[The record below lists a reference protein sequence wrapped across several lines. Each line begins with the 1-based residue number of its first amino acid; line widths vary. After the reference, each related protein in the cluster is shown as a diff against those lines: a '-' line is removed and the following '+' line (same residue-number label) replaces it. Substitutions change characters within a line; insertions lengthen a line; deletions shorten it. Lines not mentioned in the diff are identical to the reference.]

1 MTDQQLYIDGV
12 LMDMSEDSAITLDIK
27 SNLFRDITKMTANT
41 TYTINLPKTAHNMAV
56 LEFAGKPSTS
66 SRYPYI
72 FHTARYFRNGLEII
86 RNGRASVLSVK
97 ETIEI
102 SIYWGF
108 FQALATLQSSDL
120 KLNELNCTKYLRF
133 NRNNSSYT
141 YEKAISEGVFYGTYD
156 AAAVKTSSEEW
167 QGYDRSVGGN
177 SNTTYSLVDG
187 KIRTGT
193 EVGKYVS
200 GEVLTDET
208 YQCAIIPFEAGMRA
222 TISKVLGKGDYRTWA
237 ILDTNKNIVILAA
250 DAGTTEA
257 ETNPNIPA
265 PDPILPATIGAGI
278 LCASVDTKTAMTTIS
293 IRFALMDEAPAGQV
307 EYGSYDPAT
316 GFTEAWGVEDIP
328 ADKGGTEITV
338 NVTRYKQAGRLIYVK
353 PSKSGMLYWIAGEGS
368 DSNYYVSGGT
378 QYKTSRFAP
387 YSVKYTSESEPI
399 DIDLQAPATAEWL
412 VINAIKEYS
421 TGTTIQV
428 KSETENRAK
437 ASSREVQ
444 TSSGGGTFGGGG
456 SFGYAD
462 KGAIQPSVT
471 AQYIL
476 DLITAQ
482 TGVAFGWSSQAKET
496 IKGLAVP
503 LITRKADAQTVVG
516 SFEGTFIAT
525 TNLGIL
531 EIQPTSLSEV
541 FDGLELANRY
551 SQLKVKIACTMIF
564 DVQINWSW
572 DASNARPNGHIGNSY
587 EGSIEWNGVY
597 QYDPCYV
604 EIKVVSK
611 HTSDQ
616 EESEYTKTYIAGKE
630 IEKDDAYSRTY
641 ITDYDSDKVNGRF
654 IHLAAG
660 RGEIQLEEGDIVT
673 FEFKHYGKGTLRGLR
688 GYNGRISAS
697 ISQSDEVPY
706 GGNFPIGKNLPDI
719 KVTDFLKCICILTST
734 FPSQRFT
741 DGRLAFADIVSLWE
755 AKAQAVD
762 WTKKLIPSEA
772 CNHPRQ
778 TDFSV
783 EDYCQHNIYKWKED
797 DTVFQKHDA
806 DMEIDN
812 KTLEYTQDV
821 CTLPFAATDGNRIPI
836 YEWESV
842 QRYFGRTTTL
852 TVQTATKYK
861 ACKDR
866 IVNLTKTDAGYA
878 ALAFNID
885 LQGIFDSK
893 LEKLRKTVA
902 NPHQITERF
911 NLSDLEILNFDETK
925 PVYLAQYGAYFAV
938 LEIKTTNSGYCE
950 VTMIELNN

>member
-12 LMDMSEDSAITLDIK
+12 LMDMSEESAITLDIK

-66 SRYPYI
+66 SKYPYI
-72 FHTARYFRNGLEII
+72 FHTARFSRNGLEII

-102 SIYWGF
+102 SIYWGL
-108 FQALATLQSSDL
+108 FQALETLQSSDL

-133 NRNNSSYT
+133 KRSNSYDT
-141 YEKAISEGVFYGTYD
+141 YKKAISEGVFYASYD
-156 AAAVKTSSEEW
+156 TAAVKVSSEEW
-167 QGYDRSVGGN
+167 QGYDRNVGGN
-177 SNTTYSLVDG
+177 SDTTYSLVDG
-187 KIRTGT
+187 KISTGT

-200 GEVLTDET
+200 GEVLNDGA
-208 YQCAIIPFEAGMRA
+208 YKCAIIPFTAGMRA
-222 TISKVLGKGDYRTWA
+222 TIDSVLGKGQYRTWA
-237 ILDTNKNIVILAA
+237 ILDSNKNVVSLAP
-250 DAGTTEA
+250 DAGTRET
-257 ETNPNIPA
+257 ETNPTITA
-265 PDPILPATIGAGI
+265 PDPILSTAIAAGT
-278 LCASVDTKTAMTTIS
+278 LCASGNTKSAMTTIN
-293 IRFALMDEAPAGQV
+293 IRFALKDGAPAGQV
-307 EYGSYDPAT
+307 EYGSYDPVT
-316 GFTEAWGVEDIP
+316 GFAEAWGV
-328 ADKGGTEITV
+328 ADVAAGKGGTEITV
-338 NVTRYKQAGRLIYVK
+338 NVTKYKQAGRLVYVK
-353 PSKSGMLYWIAGEGS
+353 PSESGMLYWLSGAGS
-368 DSNYYVSGGT
+368 DSNFYVSDGV
-378 QYKTSRFAP
+378 QHKTSNAAP

-399 DIDLQAPATAEWL
+399 NVDLQAPATAAWL

-421 TGTTIQV
+421 TGTTVLI
-428 KSETENRAK
+428 KSETENRAR
-437 ASSREVQ
+437 SSSSEAQ
-444 TSSGGGTFGGGG
+444 TYAFGSGSLAYMT
-456 SFGYAD
+456 

-471 AQYIL
+471 VQYIL

-482 TGVAFGWSSQAKET
+482 TGVAFGWSKQAKET

-516 SFEGTFIAT
+516 DFEGTFFT
-525 TNLGIL
+525 TTKLGIL
-531 EIQPTSLSEV
+531 DFQPTSLSDV
-541 FDGLELANRY
+541 FDGLELATRY
-551 SQLKVKIACTMIF
+551 SQLNVKIACTMIF
-564 DVQINWSW
+564 DVQMNWSW
-572 DASNARPNGHIGNSY
+572 DASKVDPALHRSWSY
-587 EGSIEWNGVY
+587 GGATQMQGVY
-597 QYDPCYV
+597 TYPPCYI
-604 EIKVVSK
+604 EIKVVSV

-616 EESEYTKTYIAGKE
+616 EESEYTKTYIAG
-630 IEKDDAYSRTY
+630 RT
-641 ITDYDSDKVNGRF
+641 SDVEDVDPTVSDTSDQLVGGRF
-654 IHLAAG
+654 IHLVAG
-660 RGEIQLEEGDIVT
+660 RGEIELEEGDIVT
-673 FEFKHYGKGTLRGLR
+673 FEMKHPKNKRLNGLR
-688 GYNGRISAS
+688 CYNGRLSAS
-697 ISQSDEVPY
+697 IKQSDEVPY
-706 GGNFPIGKNLPDI
+706 GGNFPVGKNLPDI
-719 KVTDFLKCICILTST
+719 KVTDFLKCISILTST
-734 FPSQRFT
+734 FPSQRFIGGT
-741 DGRLAFADIVSLWE
+741 LAFADIVNLWE

-797 DTVFQKHDA
+797 DTVYQQHNA
-806 DMEIDN
+806 DMTVDN

-836 YEWESV
+836 YEWESS
-842 QRYFGRTTTL
+842 QHTFGRTSI

-866 IVNLTKTDAGYA
+866 IVNLTKTDTGYA

-902 NPHQITERF
+902 NPHQIVERF

-938 LEIKTTNSGYCE
+938 LEIKTTSSGYSE

>member
-12 LMDMSEDSAITLDIK
+12 LMDMSEESAITLDIK

-56 LEFAGKPSTS
+56 LQFAGKPSTS
-66 SRYPYI
+66 SKYPYI

-86 RNGRASVLSVK
+86 RSGRASVLSVK

-102 SIYWGF
+102 SIYWGL
-108 FQALATLQSSDL
+108 FQALETLQSSDL
-120 KLNELNCTKYLRF
+120 KLNELNCTKYMRF
-133 NRNNSSYT
+133 NRSNSYDA
-141 YEKAISEGVFYGTYD
+141 YEKAISEGVFYGSYD
-156 AAAVKTSSEEW
+156 TAAVKTSSDEW
-167 QGYDRSVGGN
+167 QGYDRNVGGN
-177 SNTTYSLVDG
+177 SDTTYSLVDG

-193 EVGKYVS
+193 AVGNYVS
-200 GEVLTDET
+200 GEVLNDDSYRCT
-208 YQCAIIPFEAGMRA
+208 IIPFTAGMRA
-222 TISKVLGKGDYRTWA
+222 TIDTILGKGDYRTWA
-237 ILDTNKNIVILAA
+237 ILDSNKNVVRLAA
-250 DAGTTEA
+250 EAGTYET
-257 ETNPNIPA
+257 ETNPTITA
-265 PDPILPATIGAGI
+265 PDPILSTAIGAGT
-278 LCASVDTKTAMTTIS
+278 LCASGDTEAAMTTIS
-293 IRFALMDEAPAGQV
+293 IRFALKDGAPAGQV
-307 EYGSYDPAT
+307 EYGSYDPST
-316 GFTEAWGVEDIP
+316 GFAEAWGVEEVP

-338 NVTRYKQAGRLIYVK
+338 NIHNYKQAGRLVYVK
-353 PSKSGMLYWIAGEGS
+353 PSKDGMLYWIAGAGAE
-368 DSNYYVSGGT
+368 SNYYVSGGT
-378 QYKTSRFAP
+378 QHKTSSSAP
-387 YSVKYTSESEPI
+387 YSVMYTSESEPI
-399 DIDLQAPATAEWL
+399 DVDLQAPSTAAWL

-421 TGTTIQV
+421 VGTTVLV
-428 KSETENRAK
+428 KSETENRAR
-437 ASSREVQ
+437 ASEAQ
-444 TSSGGGTFGGGG
+444 TYASGGAFGGGG
-456 SFGYAD
+456 SFSYLT

-471 AQYIL
+471 VQYIL

-482 TGVAFGWSSQAKET
+482 TGVAFGWSNQAKET

-516 SFEGTFIAT
+516 DFEGTFFTT

-531 EIQPTSLSEV
+531 DFQPTSLSDV
-541 FDGLELANRY
+541 FDGLELATRY
-551 SQLKVKIACTMIF
+551 SQLNVKIACTMIF
-564 DVQINWSW
+564 DVQMNWSW
-572 DASNARPNGHIGNSY
+572 DASKVDPALHRSWSY
-587 EGSIEWNGVY
+587 GGTTQMQGVY
-597 QYDPCYV
+597 TYPPCYI
-604 EIKVVSK
+604 EIKVVSV

-616 EESEYTKTYIAGKE
+616 EESEYTKTYIAG
-630 IEKDDAYSRTY
+630 RT
-641 ITDYDSDKVNGRF
+641 SDVEDVDPTVSDTSDQLVGGRF

-660 RGEIQLEEGDIVT
+660 RGEIELEEGDIVT
-673 FEFKHYGKGTLRGLR
+673 FEMKHPKNKRLNGLR
-688 GYNGRISAS
+688 CYNGRLSAS
-697 ISQSDEVPY
+697 IKQSDEVPY

-741 DGRLAFADIVSLWE
+741 SGTLAFADIVSLWE

-772 CNHPRQ
+772 SNHPRQ

-783 EDYCQHNIYKWKED
+783 EEYCQHNIYKWKED
-797 DTVFQKHDA
+797 DTVYQQHDA
-806 DMEIDN
+806 DMTVDN

-836 YEWESV
+836 YEWESK
-842 QRYFGRTTTL
+842 QYTIGRTVM

-866 IVNLTKTDAGYA
+866 IVNLTKSDIGYA

-885 LQGIFDSK
+885 LQSIFDKK

-938 LEIKTTNSGYCE
+938 LEIKTTSSGYSE

>member
-1 MTDQQLYIDGV
+1 MTDQQLYIDGI
-12 LMDMSEDSAITLDIK
+12 LMDMSEETTITLDIK
-27 SNLFRDITKMTANT
+27 SNLFRDITK
-41 TYTINLPKTAHNMAV
+41 
-56 LEFAGKPSTS
+56 
-66 SRYPYI
+66 
-72 FHTARYFRNGLEII
+72 
-86 RNGRASVLSVK
+86 LSVK

-102 SIYWGF
+102 SIYWGL

-133 NRNNSSYT
+133 NKNNSPYT
-141 YEKAISEGVFYGTYD
+141 YEKAISEGVFYGRYET
-156 AAAVKTSSEEW
+156 AAVKTSSEEW
-167 QGYDRSVGGN
+167 QGYDRNVGGN
-177 SNTTYSLVDG
+177 SDTTYSLVGG

-237 ILDTNKNIVILAA
+237 ILDTNKNVLSLAD
-250 DAGTTEA
+250 DAGKTEV
-257 ETNPNIPA
+257 ETYPLLPSPDSMLGTFVSAGACIANIE
-265 PDPILPATIGAGI
+265 T
-278 LCASVDTKTAMTTIS
+278 SVAMETIS
-293 IRFALMDEAPAGQV
+293 IRVRAEKAGSV
-307 EYGSYDPAT
+307 EYGALNKETGETTPWGTYDVAA
-316 GFTEAWGVEDIP
+316 GETEF
-328 ADKGGTEITV
+328 
-338 NVTRYKQAGRLIYVK
+338 NVVKSKPSGILIYIK
-353 PSKSGMLYWIAGEGS
+353 PSVDKMINMALSTGVAAYYLSDGKLSQVHSSGA
-368 DSNYYVSGGT
+368 
-378 QYKTSRFAP
+378 
-387 YSVKYTSESEPI
+387 YSVKYTSGSMPI
-399 DIDLQAPATAEWL
+399 DVDLQAPATAEWL

-421 TGTTIQV
+421 TGTTILV
-428 KSETENRAK
+428 KSETESRAR
-437 ASSREVQ
+437 AIS
-444 TSSGGGTFGGGG
+444 GTFDRGGSFGGG
-456 SFGYAD
+456 SFGYTD
-462 KGAIQPSVT
+462 KGTIQPVVT
-471 AQYIL
+471 VQYII

-482 TGVAFGWSSQAKET
+482 TGVAFGWSNRAKET

-516 SFEGTFIAT
+516 SFEGTFFQT
-525 TNLGIL
+525 ESLGIL
-531 EIQPTSLSEV
+531 DFQPTSLSEV
-541 FDGLELANRY
+541 FDGLEIGNRY
-551 SQLKVKIACTMIF
+551 SQLNVKIACTMIF
-564 DVQINWSW
+564 DVQMNWSW
-572 DASNARPNGHIGNSY
+572 DASNARPNGYVGSSY
-587 EGSIEWNGVY
+587 EGSVERNGVY
-597 QYDPCYV
+597 RYEPCYV

-616 EESEYTKTYIAGKE
+616 EESDYTKTYIAGKE
-630 IEKDDAYSRTY
+630 IDEEDASFRRY

-660 RGEIQLEEGDIVT
+660 RGEIELEEGDTVT
-673 FEFKHYGKGTLRGLR
+673 FEFKHYGKGVLRGLR

-719 KVTDFLKCICILTST
+719 KVTDFLKCICILTSM
-734 FPSQRFT
+734 FPSQRFIGKT
-741 DGRLAFADIVSLWE
+741 LTFADIVNLWE
-755 AKAQAVD
+755 DKAQAVD

-797 DTVFQKHDA
+797 DTVYQQHDA
-806 DMEIDN
+806 DMTIDN

-836 YEWESV
+836 YEWESKKLST
-842 QRYFGRTTTL
+842 FGSTTITRQ
-852 TVQTATKYK
+852 VATKYK

-866 IVNLTKTDAGYA
+866 IVNLTKNDAGYA
-878 ALAFNID
+878 ELAFNIN
-885 LQGIFDSK
+885 LQDIFDNK
-893 LEKLRKTVA
+893 LKKLRKTVA

-938 LEIKTTNSGYCE
+938 LEVKTTSSGYCE